1 VSKCLEQVRFTALVL
16 EVEDVATQR
25 RSEGILQ
32 MYWTLIRVS
41 FVSKL
46 ADLYKYTVSG
56 SLDSVGSNPLQAVV
70 FCTRRIEKA
79 VTLLIATFV
88 PLLCLL

>member
-1 VSKCLEQVRFTALVL
+1 MVL

-32 MYWTLIRVS
+32 IYWTLIRVS

-46 ADLYKYTVSG
+46 ADLYGYTVSG
-56 SLDSVGSNPLQAVV
+56 SLDSVSSNPL
-70 FCTRRIEKA
+70 
-79 VTLLIATFV
+79 
-88 PLLCLL
+88 